1 MWCLTT
7 LQTKI
12 NVDVDVKWA
21 KRRWCGWVNIHFM
34 QMSLVMSMQFIFG
47 DDWSDTPSWSRFT
60 ENDLKSKHPEDYS
73 TVDKKG
79 MKDLQQ
85 GNPV

>member
-1 MWCLTT
+1 
-7 LQTKI
+7 
-12 NVDVDVKWA
+12 
-21 KRRWCGWVNIHFM
+21 
-34 QMSLVMSMQFIFG
+34 MSMQFIFG
-47 DDWSDTPSWSRFT
+47 DDWSDTPSWSRFA
-60 ENDLKSKHPEDYS
+60 ENDLKSKYPEDYS